1 MTAPIDYTAVLADL
15 EAKRG
20 QIDAAIAVIRT
31 LVGEGSAAQPQGN
44 GGDEDNLAS
53 LASAAFTGTA
63 ATPPR
68 TAATVQSDSFF
79 RLSTAAAVKKY
90 LGMVKRPQTPRA
102 IAEALRA
109 GGQVHATDE
118 KTAYINVYT
127 ALRRGKGDFAKTRTG
142 EWGLVE
148 WYGNRPKGDGE

>member
-31 LVGEGSAAQPQGN
+31 LVGESGAAPQEDGN
-44 GGDEDNLAS
+44 GDEGSQAKPSPATAS
-53 LASAAFTGTA
+53 V
-63 ATPPR
+63 PPR
-68 TAATVQSDSFF
+68 NAAIQSDTFF
-79 RLSTAAAVKKY
+79 RLSTSAAVKKF
-90 LGMVKRPQTPRA
+90 LGMVKRPQTPRM
-102 IAEALRA
+102 IADALRA

-118 KTAYINVYT
+118 KTAYTNVYT
-127 ALRRGKGDFAKTRTG
+127 ALKRGQDKDFVQTRTG

-148 WYGNRPKGDGE
+148 WYSSKPKNETE

>member
-31 LVGEGSAAQPQGN
+31 LVGEGGAPPQEN
-44 GGDEDNLAS
+44 GDGDDDAPARPS
-53 LASAAFTGTA
+53 TASAGI
-63 ATPPR
+63 PQR
-68 TAATVQSDSFF
+68 TAPGIQSDTFF
-79 RLSTAAAVKKY
+79 RLSTSAAVKKF

-102 IAEALRA
+102 IADALRA

-118 KTAYINVYT
+118 KTAYTNVYT
-127 ALRRGKGDFAKTRTG
+127 ALRRGQDKDFVQTRTG

-148 WYGNRPKGDGE
+148 WYGNKPKGDGE